1 MQKGIYDVCL
11 MRRKGRKMN
20 YYTMYW
26 VCHDG
31 SLARAI
37 IPETV
42 DDDDLLAIR
51 EFYDV
56 ITKRHFKKQT
66 EVTNDE

>member
-1 MQKGIYDVCL
+1 M
-11 MRRKGRKMN
+11 MN
-20 YYTMYW
+20 NYVMSW

-31 SLARAI
+31 SLARVI
-37 IPETV
+37 IPETA

-66 EVTNDE
+66 EDAK